1 MREILQAELSGIAWN
16 MVVVAILAAA
26 LAVIWKLIERKLLT
40 LADKKA
46 YEIKKKKLDE
56 ANAAQKIHADN
67 NGPTYEEW
75 KSAKEL
81 EENEKR

>member
-1 MREILQAELSGIAWN
+1 MHEILQAELSSIAWK
-16 MVVVAILAAA
+16 MVGVAILAAA
-26 LAVIWKLIERKLLT
+26 LGLTWKLIERKLLG

-56 ANAAQKIHADN
+56 ANAAQKIHADKI
-67 NGPTYEEW
+67 GPTYVEW
-75 KSAKEL
+75 KAAKEQ